1 MIYTT
6 YQWQQCKLGNFIED
20 TAYLRRLRARGKC
33 GGQNLLLQ
41 KIETGL
47 DIDAAKVRD
56 RIITE
61 GVQGIKE

>member
-1 MIYTT
+1 MIYTN
-6 YQWQQCKLGNFIED
+6 YQWQQCKLGNCIENA
-20 TAYLRRLRARGKC
+20 AYLRRLRARGKG

-61 GVQGIKE
+61 RVQDKTE